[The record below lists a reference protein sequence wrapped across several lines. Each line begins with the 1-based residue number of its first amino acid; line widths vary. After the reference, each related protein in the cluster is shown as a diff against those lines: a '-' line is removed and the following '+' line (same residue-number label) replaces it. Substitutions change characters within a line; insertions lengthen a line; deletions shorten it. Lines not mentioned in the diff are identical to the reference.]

1 VVNGGSVDDAAVM
14 GVGGERLFDIERMEG
29 DCLA

>member
-1 VVNGGSVDDAAVM
+1 MVNGGSVDDAAVV
-14 GVGGERLFDIERMEG
+14 GVGGEGLFEIERVEG